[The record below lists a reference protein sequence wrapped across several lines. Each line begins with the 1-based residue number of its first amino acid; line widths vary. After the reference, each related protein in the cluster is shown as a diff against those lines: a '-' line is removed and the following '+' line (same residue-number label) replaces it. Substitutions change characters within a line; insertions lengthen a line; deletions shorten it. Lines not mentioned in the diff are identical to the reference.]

1 MIKIRRDL
9 KTADARPEKLLLID
23 GACGESTTPKPC
35 LVFEKP
41 LGCRS
46 IEHGIRILTRLEGW
60 HRREVAQLV
69 NDLVLKELAGL
80 IGCGANTSRDID
92 APPFETVMAV
102 LRPTECN

>member
-1 MIKIRRDL
+1 
-9 KTADARPEKLLLID
+9 LIY
-23 GACGESTTPKPC
+23 GACGESTTKKPC

-41 LGCRS
+41 LGYRA
-46 IEHGIRILTRLEGW
+46 INHGIRILTRLGGW
-60 HRREVAQLV
+60 HWREVAQLV

-92 APPFETVMAV
+92 TPPFETVMAV